1 MKPLLIKNG
10 RVVDPASKLD
20 ARRDILVEDG
30 RLAAVE
36 AKIDRAGAEVFDA
49 ANLVVAPGF
58 IDMHVHLRE
67 PGKESAETIQ
77 SGARAAAAG
86 GFTAVACMPNTQPA
100 NDTAL
105 VTRYILAQAAQAG
118 GARVYP
124 IGAVTKNLAG
134 EELAELESL
143 RAAGAVAF
151 SDDGHPVWNS
161 RILRRAL
168 EYAAALNLAVID
180 HCEDPQLAAGGVMHE
195 GDCALRLGLRGIPA
209 LAEELP
215 VTRNVVMAAL
225 AGGHIHLAHLST
237 RGALEVV
244 RRAKRAGVRVTCEVT
259 PHHFTLTDEACR
271 EYDTR
276 AKMNPPLRTA
286 DDVTALV
293 EGLADGTVDAIASDH
308 APHTP
313 TEKQADF
320 ESAPFGVIGLETAVA
335 LALDKLFHAG
345 KITLPRL
352 VELFSANPAR
362 ILGVE
367 GGQLKV
373 GAPAD
378 LTVLDLER
386 KWTYRADEGVSKSRN
401 SPFDGWSFRGAAAAT
416 IVAGTLVFCARKI

>member
-1 MKPLLIKNG
+1 VKPLLIKNG

-20 ARRDILVEDG
+20 ARRDILLEDG

-36 AKIDRAGAEVFDA
+36 AKIERAGAEVFDA

-124 IGAVTKNLAG
+124 VGAVTKNLAG

-151 SDDGHPVWNS
+151 SDDGRPVWNS

-168 EYAAALNLAVID
+168 EYAAALNLVVID

-195 GDCALRLGLRGIPA
+195 GEWALRLGLRGIPA

-225 AGGHIHLAHLST
+225 TGGRIHQAHLST
-237 RGALEVV
+237 RGALDVV
-244 RRAKRAGVRVTCEVT
+244 RRAKREGARVTCEVT

-271 EYDTR
+271 DYDTR
-276 AKMNPPLRTA
+276 AKMNPPLRSA
-286 DDVTALV
+286 DDVAALI

-313 TEKQADF
+313 TEKQTDF
-320 ESAPFGVIGLETAVA
+320 ESAPFGVIGLETTVA

-352 VELFSANPAR
+352 IELFSVNPAR

-378 LTVLDLER
+378 LTVLDLEK
-386 KWTYRADEGVSKSRN
+386 KWTYRAAEGLSKSRN
-401 SPFDGWSFRGAAAAT
+401 SPFDGWSFRGAPAAT
-416 IVAGTLVFCARKI
+416 IVAGALLFRR

>member
-180 HCEDPQLAAGGVMHE
+180 HCEDPQLAAGGVMH
-195 GDCALRLGLRGIPA
+195 
-209 LAEELP
+209 
-215 VTRNVVMAAL
+215 
-225 AGGHIHLAHLST
+225 
-237 RGALEVV
+237 
-244 RRAKRAGVRVTCEVT
+244 
-259 PHHFTLTDEACR
+259 
-271 EYDTR
+271 
-276 AKMNPPLRTA
+276 
-286 DDVTALV
+286 
-293 EGLADGTVDAIASDH
+293 
-308 APHTP
+308 
-313 TEKQADF
+313 
-320 ESAPFGVIGLETAVA
+320 
-335 LALDKLFHAG
+335 
-345 KITLPRL
+345 
-352 VELFSANPAR
+352 
-362 ILGVE
+362 
-367 GGQLKV
+367 
-373 GAPAD
+373 
-378 LTVLDLER
+378 
-386 KWTYRADEGVSKSRN
+386 
-401 SPFDGWSFRGAAAAT
+401 
-416 IVAGTLVFCARKI
+416 

>member
-1 MKPLLIKNG
+1 MKPLLLKNG

-20 ARRDILVEDG
+20 ARRDVLIEDG
-30 RLAAVE
+30 RLAAVD
-36 AKIDRAGAEVFDA
+36 AKIERTGAEVFDA

-67 PGKESAETIQ
+67 PGKEAAETIQ

-86 GFTAVACMPNTQPA
+86 GFTALASMPNTQPA

-124 IGAVTKNLAG
+124 VGAVTKNLAG

-151 SDDGHPVWNS
+151 SDDGRPVWNS

-168 EYAAALNLAVID
+168 EYAAALNLVVID

-195 GDCALRLGLRGIPA
+195 GEWALRLGLRGIPA

-225 AGGHIHLAHLST
+225 TGGRIHQAHLST
-237 RGALEVV
+237 RGALDVV
-244 RRAKRAGVRVTCEVT
+244 RRAKREGVRVTCEVT

-276 AKMNPPLRTA
+276 AKMNPPLRSA
-286 DDVTALV
+286 DDVAAMI

-313 TEKQADF
+313 TEKQTDF
-320 ESAPFGVIGLETAVA
+320 ESAPFGVIGLETTVA

-352 VELFSANPAR
+352 IELFSVNPAR

-378 LTVLDLER
+378 LTVLDLEK
-386 KWTYRADEGVSKSRN
+386 KWTYRAAEGLSKSRN
-401 SPFDGWSFRGAAAAT
+401 SPFDGWSFRGAPAAT
-416 IVAGTLVFCARKI
+416 IVAGALLFRR

>member
-1 MKPLLIKNG
+1 MKPLLLKNG

-20 ARRDILVEDG
+20 ARRDVLIEDG
-30 RLAAVE
+30 RLAAVD
-36 AKIDRAGAEVFDA
+36 AKIERTGAEVFDA

-67 PGKESAETIQ
+67 PGKEAAETIQ

-86 GFTAVACMPNTQPA
+86 GFTALASMPNTQPA

-124 IGAVTKNLAG
+124 VGAVTKNLAG

-151 SDDGHPVWNS
+151 SDDGRPVWNS

-168 EYAAALNLAVID
+168 EYAAALNLVVID

-195 GDCALRLGLRGIPA
+195 GEWALRLGLRGIPA

-225 AGGHIHLAHLST
+225 TGGRIHQAHLST
-237 RGALEVV
+237 RGALDVV
-244 RRAKRAGVRVTCEVT
+244 RRAKREGARVTCEVT

-271 EYDTR
+271 DYDTR
-276 AKMNPPLRTA
+276 AKMNPPLRSA
-286 DDVTALV
+286 DDVAALI

-313 TEKQADF
+313 TEKQTDF
-320 ESAPFGVIGLETAVA
+320 ESAPFGVIGLETTVA
-335 LALDKLFHAG
+335 LALDKLFHTG

-352 VELFSANPAR
+352 IELFSVNPAR

-378 LTVLDLER
+378 LTVLDLEK
-386 KWTYRADEGVSKSRN
+386 KWTYRAAEGLSKSRN
-401 SPFDGWSFRGAAAAT
+401 SPFDGWSFRGAPAAT
-416 IVAGTLVFCARKI
+416 IVAGALLFRR

>member
-335 LALDKLFHAG
+335 LALDKLFHAS

-386 KWTYRADEGVSKSRN
+386 KWTYRAAEGVSKSRN

-416 IVAGTLVFCARKI
+416 IVAGVLVFRR

>member
-1 MKPLLIKNG
+1 MKPLLLKNG

-20 ARRDILVEDG
+20 ARRDVLIEDG
-30 RLAAVE
+30 RIAAID
-36 AKIDRAGAEVFDA
+36 AKIERPGAEVFDA

-67 PGKESAETIQ
+67 PGKEGAETIA

-105 VTRYILAQAAQAG
+105 VTRYILSQAAAAG

-134 EELAELESL
+134 EELAELQSL

-168 EYAAALNLAVID
+168 EYAAALGLAVID

-244 RRAKRAGVRVTCEVT
+244 RRAKREGVRVTCEVT

-286 DDVTALV
+286 DDVAALV

-313 TEKQADF
+313 TEKKTDF

-386 KWTYRADEGVSKSRN
+386 KWTYRAAEGVSKSRN

-416 IVAGTLVFCARKI
+416 IVAGVLVFRR

>member
-105 VTRYILAQAAQAG
+105 VTRYILAQAAPAG

-124 IGAVTKNLAG
+124 IGAVKKNLAG

-335 LALDKLFHAG
+335 LALDKLFHAS

-386 KWTYRADEGVSKSRN
+386 KWTYRAAEGVSKSRN

-416 IVAGTLVFCARKI
+416 IVAGVLVFRR

>member
-1 MKPLLIKNG
+1 MKPLLLKNG

-20 ARRDILVEDG
+20 ARRDVLLEDG
-30 RLAAVE
+30 RLAAVD
-36 AKIDRAGAEVFDA
+36 AKIERTGAEVFDA

-67 PGKESAETIQ
+67 PGKEAAETIQ

-86 GFTAVACMPNTQPA
+86 GFTALASMPNTQPA

-124 IGAVTKNLAG
+124 VGAVTKNLAG

-168 EYAAALNLAVID
+168 EYAAALNLVVID

-195 GDCALRLGLRGIPA
+195 GEWALRLGLRGIPA

-225 AGGHIHLAHLST
+225 TGGRIHQAHLST
-237 RGALEVV
+237 RGALDVV
-244 RRAKRAGVRVTCEVT
+244 RRAKREGARVTCEVT

-271 EYDTR
+271 DYDTR
-276 AKMNPPLRTA
+276 AKMNPPLRSA
-286 DDVTALV
+286 DDVAAMI

-313 TEKQADF
+313 TEKQTDF
-320 ESAPFGVIGLETAVA
+320 ESAPFGVIGLETTVA

-352 VELFSANPAR
+352 IELFSVNPAR

-378 LTVLDLER
+378 LTVLDLEK
-386 KWTYRADEGVSKSRN
+386 KWTYRAAEGLSKSRN
-401 SPFDGWSFRGAAAAT
+401 SPFDGWSFRGAPAAT
-416 IVAGTLVFCARKI
+416 IVAGALLFRR

>member
-1 MKPLLIKNG
+1 MKPLLLKNG

-20 ARRDILVEDG
+20 ARRDVLIEDG
-30 RLAAVE
+30 RLAAVD
-36 AKIDRAGAEVFDA
+36 AKIERTGAEVFDA

-67 PGKESAETIQ
+67 PGKEAAETIQ

-86 GFTAVACMPNTQPA
+86 GFTALASMPNTQPA

-124 IGAVTKNLAG
+124 VGAVTKNLAG

-151 SDDGHPVWNS
+151 SDDGRPVWNS

-168 EYAAALNLAVID
+168 EYAAALNLVVID

-195 GDCALRLGLRGIPA
+195 GEWALRLGLRGIPA

-225 AGGHIHLAHLST
+225 TGGRIHQAHLST
-237 RGALEVV
+237 RGALDVV
-244 RRAKRAGVRVTCEVT
+244 RRAKREGVRVTCEVT

-271 EYDTR
+271 DYDTR
-276 AKMNPPLRTA
+276 AKMNPPLRSA
-286 DDVTALV
+286 DDVAAMI
-293 EGLADGTVDAIASDH
+293 EGLADGTVDVIASDH

-313 TEKQADF
+313 TEKQTDF
-320 ESAPFGVIGLETAVA
+320 ESAPFGVIGLETTVA

-352 VELFSANPAR
+352 IELFSVNPAR

-378 LTVLDLER
+378 LTVLDLEK
-386 KWTYRADEGVSKSRN
+386 KWTYRAAEGLSKSRN
-401 SPFDGWSFRGAAAAT
+401 SPFDGWSFRGAPAAT
-416 IVAGTLVFCARKI
+416 IVAGALLFRR

>member
-1 MKPLLIKNG
+1 MKPLLIKNA
-10 RVVDPASKLD
+10 RVVDPAAKLD
-20 ARRDILVEDG
+20 ARRDVLIEDG
-30 RLAAVE
+30 RLAAIDG
-36 AKIDRAGAEVFDA
+36 KIERAGAELFDA

-67 PGKESAETIQ
+67 PGKESAETIA
-77 SGARAAAAG
+77 SGARAAASG

-124 IGAVTKNLAG
+124 IGAVTKNLTG

-168 EYAAALNLAVID
+168 EYAAALGLAVID

-215 VTRNVVMAAL
+215 VTRNVVLAAL
-225 AGGHIHLAHLST
+225 TGGHIHLAHLST

-244 RRAKRAGVRVTCEVT
+244 RRAKREGARVTCEVT

-271 EYDTR
+271 GYDTR

-286 DDVTALV
+286 DDVAALV

-352 VELFSANPAR
+352 VELFSTNPAR

-378 LTVLDLER
+378 LTVLDLEK
-386 KWTYRADEGVSKSRN
+386 KWTYRAAEGLSKSRN

-416 IVAGTLVFCARKI
+416 IVGGALVFRR

>member
-1 MKPLLIKNG
+1 MKPLLLKNG

-20 ARRDILVEDG
+20 ARRDVLIEDG
-30 RLAAVE
+30 RLAAVD
-36 AKIDRAGAEVFDA
+36 AKIERTGAEVFDA

-67 PGKESAETIQ
+67 PGKEAAETIQ

-86 GFTAVACMPNTQPA
+86 GFTALASMPNTQPA

-124 IGAVTKNLAG
+124 VGAVTKNLAG

-151 SDDGHPVWNS
+151 SDDGRPVWNS

-168 EYAAALNLAVID
+168 EYAAALNLVVID
-180 HCEDPQLAAGGVMHE
+180 HCEDPQLAAGGGMHE
-195 GDCALRLGLRGIPA
+195 GDRAP
-209 LAEELP
+209 P
-215 VTRNVVMAAL
+215 P
-225 AGGHIHLAHLST
+225 GGPP
-237 RGALEVV
+237 
-244 RRAKRAGVRVTCEVT
+244 
-259 PHHFTLTDEACR
+259 PHHSPGPADPGR
-271 EYDTR
+271 GYPPR
-276 AKMNPPLRTA
+276 AKMTPPLRTA
-286 DDVTALV
+286 DDVAALV

-335 LALDKLFHAG
+335 LALDKLFHAS

>member
-386 KWTYRADEGVSKSRN
+386 KWTYRAAEGVSKSRN

-416 IVAGTLVFCARKI
+416 IVAGVLVFRR

>member
-20 ARRDILVEDG
+20 ARRDVLIEDG
-30 RLAAVE
+30 RIVAME
-36 AKIDRAGAEVFDA
+36 AKIERAGAEVFDA

-67 PGKESAETIQ
+67 PGKEGAETIA

-105 VTRYILAQAAQAG
+105 VTRYILSQAAAAG

-151 SDDGHPVWNS
+151 SDDGRPVWNS

-168 EYAAALNLAVID
+168 EYAAALNLVVID

-215 VTRNVVMAAL
+215 VTRNVVLAAL
-225 AGGHIHLAHLST
+225 TGGHIHLAHLST

-244 RRAKRAGVRVTCEVT
+244 RRAKREGARVTCEVT

-271 EYDTR
+271 SYDTR

-286 DDVTALV
+286 EDVAALV

-313 TEKQADF
+313 TEKKTDF
-320 ESAPFGVIGLETAVA
+320 ESAPFGVIGLETTVA

-352 VELFSANPAR
+352 VELFSTNPAR
-362 ILGVE
+362 ILGIE

-373 GAPAD
+373 GGPAD
-378 LTVLDLER
+378 LTILDLER
-386 KWTYRADEGVSKSRN
+386 KWTYRAAEGLSKSRN

-416 IVAGTLVFCARKI
+416 IVGGALVFRR

>member
-1 MKPLLIKNG
+1 MKPLLLKNG

-20 ARRDILVEDG
+20 ARRDVLIEDG
-30 RLAAVE
+30 RLAAVD
-36 AKIDRAGAEVFDA
+36 AKIERTGAEVFDA

-67 PGKESAETIQ
+67 PGKEAAETIQ

-86 GFTAVACMPNTQPA
+86 GFTALASMPNTQPA

-124 IGAVTKNLAG
+124 VGAVTKNLAG

-151 SDDGHPVWNS
+151 SDDGRPVWNS

-168 EYAAALNLAVID
+168 EYAAALNLVVID

-195 GDCALRLGLRGIPA
+195 GEWALRLGLRGIPA

-225 AGGHIHLAHLST
+225 TGGRIHQAHLST
-237 RGALEVV
+237 RGALDVV
-244 RRAKRAGVRVTCEVT
+244 RRAKREGARVTCEVT

-271 EYDTR
+271 DYDTR
-276 AKMNPPLRTA
+276 AKMNPPLRSA
-286 DDVTALV
+286 DDVAALI

-313 TEKQADF
+313 TEKQTDF
-320 ESAPFGVIGLETAVA
+320 ESAPFGVIGLETTVA

-352 VELFSANPAR
+352 IELFSVNPAR

-378 LTVLDLER
+378 LTVLDLEK
-386 KWTYRADEGVSKSRN
+386 KWTYRAAEGLSKSRN
-401 SPFDGWSFRGAAAAT
+401 SPFDGWSFRGAPAAT
-416 IVAGTLVFCARKI
+416 IVAGALLFRR

>member
-20 ARRDILVEDG
+20 ARRDVLIEDG
-30 RLAAVE
+30 RIVAME
-36 AKIDRAGAEVFDA
+36 AKIERAGAEVFDA

-67 PGKESAETIQ
+67 PGKEGAETIH

-86 GFTAVACMPNTQPA
+86 GVTAVACMPNTQPA

-105 VTRYILAQAAQAG
+105 VTRYILAQAAAAG

-151 SDDGHPVWNS
+151 SDDGRPVWNS

-168 EYAAALNLAVID
+168 EYAAALNLVVID

-225 AGGHIHLAHLST
+225 TGGHIHLAHLST

-244 RRAKRAGVRVTCEVT
+244 RRAKREGARVTCEVT

-271 EYDTR
+271 GYDTR

-286 DDVTALV
+286 EDVAALV

-313 TEKQADF
+313 TEKKTDF
-320 ESAPFGVIGLETAVA
+320 ESAPFGVIGLETTVA

-352 VELFSANPAR
+352 VELFSTNPAR

-378 LTVLDLER
+378 LTILDLER
-386 KWTYRADEGVSKSRN
+386 KWTYRAAEGLSKSRN

-416 IVAGTLVFCARKI
+416 IVGGALVFRR

>member
-1 MKPLLIKNG
+1 VKPLLIKNG

-335 LALDKLFHAG
+335 LALDKLFHAS

-386 KWTYRADEGVSKSRN
+386 KWTYRAAEGVSKSRN

-416 IVAGTLVFCARKI
+416 IVAGVLVFRR

>member
-1 MKPLLIKNG
+1 MKPLLLKNG

-20 ARRDILVEDG
+20 ARRDVLIEDG
-30 RLAAVE
+30 RLAAVD
-36 AKIDRAGAEVFDA
+36 AKIERTGAEVFDA

-86 GFTAVACMPNTQPA
+86 GFTALASMPNTQPA

-124 IGAVTKNLAG
+124 VGAVTKNLAG

-168 EYAAALNLAVID
+168 EYAAALNLVVID

-195 GDCALRLGLRGIPA
+195 GEWALRLGLRGIPA

-225 AGGHIHLAHLST
+225 TGGRIHQAHLST
-237 RGALEVV
+237 RGALDVV
-244 RRAKRAGVRVTCEVT
+244 RRAKREGARVTCEVT

-271 EYDTR
+271 DYDTR
-276 AKMNPPLRTA
+276 AKMNPPLRSA
-286 DDVTALV
+286 DDVAAMI

-313 TEKQADF
+313 TEKQTDF
-320 ESAPFGVIGLETAVA
+320 ESAPFGVIGLETTVA

-352 VELFSANPAR
+352 IELFSVNPAR

-378 LTVLDLER
+378 LTVLDLEK
-386 KWTYRADEGVSKSRN
+386 KWTYRAAEGLSKSRN
-401 SPFDGWSFRGAAAAT
+401 SPFDGWSFRGAPAAT
-416 IVAGTLVFCARKI
+416 IVAGALLFRR

>member
-335 LALDKLFHAG
+335 LALDKLFHAS

-352 VELFSANPAR
+352 VELFSTNPAR

-386 KWTYRADEGVSKSRN
+386 KWTYRAAEGVSKSRN

-416 IVAGTLVFCARKI
+416 IVAGVLVFRR

>member
-20 ARRDILVEDG
+20 ARRDILLEDG

-36 AKIDRAGAEVFDA
+36 AKIERAGAEVFDA

-335 LALDKLFHAG
+335 LALDKLFHAS

-386 KWTYRADEGVSKSRN
+386 KWTYRAAEGVSKSRN

-416 IVAGTLVFCARKI
+416 IVAGVLVFRR

>member
-36 AKIDRAGAEVFDA
+36 AKIERAGAEVFDA

-335 LALDKLFHAG
+335 LALDKLFHAS

-386 KWTYRADEGVSKSRN
+386 KWTYRAAEGVSKSRN

-416 IVAGTLVFCARKI
+416 IVAGVLVFRR

>member
-1 MKPLLIKNG
+1 MKPLLLKNG

-20 ARRDILVEDG
+20 ARRDVLIEDG
-30 RLAAVE
+30 RLAAVD
-36 AKIDRAGAEVFDA
+36 AKIERTGAEVFDA

-67 PGKESAETIQ
+67 PGKEAAETIQ

-86 GFTAVACMPNTQPA
+86 GFTALASMPNTQPA

-124 IGAVTKNLAG
+124 VGAVTKNLAG

-168 EYAAALNLAVID
+168 EYAAALNLVVID

-195 GDCALRLGLRGIPA
+195 GEWALRLGLRGIPA

-225 AGGHIHLAHLST
+225 TGGRIHQAHLST
-237 RGALEVV
+237 RGALDVV
-244 RRAKRAGVRVTCEVT
+244 RRAKREGARVTCEVT

-271 EYDTR
+271 DYDTR
-276 AKMNPPLRTA
+276 AKMNPPLRSA
-286 DDVTALV
+286 DDVAALI

-313 TEKQADF
+313 TEKQTDF
-320 ESAPFGVIGLETAVA
+320 ESAPFGVIGLETTVA
-335 LALDKLFHAG
+335 LALDKLFHTG

-352 VELFSANPAR
+352 IELFSVNPAR

-378 LTVLDLER
+378 LTVLDLEK
-386 KWTYRADEGVSKSRN
+386 KWTYRAAEGLSKSRN
-401 SPFDGWSFRGAAAAT
+401 SPFDGWSFRGAPAAT
-416 IVAGTLVFCARKI
+416 IVAGALLFRR

>member
-1 MKPLLIKNG
+1 VKPLLLKNG

-20 ARRDILVEDG
+20 ARRDVLIEDG
-30 RLAAVE
+30 RLAAVD
-36 AKIDRAGAEVFDA
+36 AKIERAGAEVFDA

-67 PGKESAETIQ
+67 PGKEAAETIQ

-86 GFTAVACMPNTQPA
+86 GFTALASMPNTQPA

-124 IGAVTKNLAG
+124 VGAVTKNLAG

-168 EYAAALNLAVID
+168 EYAAALNLVVID

-195 GDCALRLGLRGIPA
+195 GEWALRLGLRGIPA

-215 VTRNVVMAAL
+215 VTRNVVLAAL
-225 AGGHIHLAHLST
+225 TGGRIHQAHLST
-237 RGALEVV
+237 RGALDVV
-244 RRAKRAGVRVTCEVT
+244 RRAKREGVRVTCEVT

-271 EYDTR
+271 DYDTR
-276 AKMNPPLRTA
+276 AKMNPPLRSA
-286 DDVTALV
+286 DDVAAMI

-313 TEKQADF
+313 TEKQTDF
-320 ESAPFGVIGLETAVA
+320 ESAPFGVIGLETAVG

-352 VELFSANPAR
+352 VELFSTNPAR

-386 KWTYRADEGVSKSRN
+386 KWTYRAAEGLSKSRN

-416 IVAGTLVFCARKI
+416 IVAGTLVFRR